1 MATLLDKIWD
11 AHTVHRGAGGT
22 DLLYVDF
29 HLLHEASSP
38 QAFEGLRLAGRTVRR
53 PDLTLATEDHVV
65 PTRGLLGRTG
75 VAATMVAALRRNCA
89 EFGVPLH
96 RSGTAGQGIVHVIG
110 PELGITQPGRL
121 VLCGDSHTSTHGAFG
136 ALAFGI
142 GTSQVEHVLA
152 TQTAAFAKPRAMAV
166 TLHGELPGGVSAKD
180 VALAVIGRI
189 GTGGAQGHVIE
200 YRGAAVEKMS
210 MESRLTLCNMS
221 IEAGAKAG
229 MVAPDAVTAEY
240 LRGRPYAPTGS
251 AWDEAVASWQALRSD
266 DDAEFDR
273 HVDID
278 VSTLSPFVSWGTNP
292 SQVVEVGGVVPD
304 PADNPDPALRGA
316 AERALTYMD
325 LAPGTPMREIAVD
338 VVFLGSCTN
347 GRIEDLRAAAGLLDG
362 HRIAPGVR
370 MLVVP
375 GSAAVKKAAESEG
388 LDGVFRAAGAEWRSA
403 GCSLCVA
410 MNDDSLAAGERC
422 ASTSNRNFEGRQG
435 RGGRTHL
442 VSPTTAAATALT
454 GRLTAPSDLGAG
466 R

>member
-11 AHTVHRGAGGT
+11 AHLVHRGAGGT

-29 HLLHEASSP
+29 HLLHEGSSP
-38 QAFEGLRLAGRTVRR
+38 QAFEGLRLAGRRVRR

-65 PTRGLLGRTG
+65 PTRGRLDPSG
-75 VAATMVAALRRNCA
+75 VAATMVEALRRNCA

-96 RSGTAGQGIVHVIG
+96 RSGTDGQGIVHVIG
-110 PELGITQPGRL
+110 PELGISQPGRTI
-121 VLCGDSHTSTHGAFG
+121 LCGDSHTSTHGAFG

-152 TQTAAFAKPRAMAV
+152 TQTIAIAKPRSMAV
-166 TLHGELPGGVSAKD
+166 TLHGVLPPGVSAKD
-180 VALAVIGRI
+180 VALAIIGRI

-200 YRGAAVEKMS
+200 YRGPAVEAMS

-221 IEAGAKAG
+221 IESGAKAG
-229 MVAPDAVTAEY
+229 MIAPDAVTLDY
-240 LRGRPYAPTGS
+240 VRGRPYAPAGK
-251 AWDEAVASWQALRSD
+251 AWDDAVARWASLRSD

-273 HVDID
+273 SVDID
-278 VSTLSPFVSWGTNP
+278 VTDLSPFVTWGTNP
-292 SQVVEVGGVVPD
+292 SQVVELSGVVPD
-304 PADNPDPALRGA
+304 PAGMTDPADRRA
-316 AERALTYMD
+316 AERALTYLD
-325 LAPGTPMREIAVD
+325 LTPGTPMREIPID

-347 GRIEDLRAAAGLLDG
+347 GRIEDLRAAAELLDG

-375 GSAAVKKAAESEG
+375 GSAAVRRAAEAEG
-388 LDGVFRAAGAEWRSA
+388 LDEVFRKAGAQWRTA

-442 VSPTTAAATALT
+442 VSPSTAAATALT
-454 GRLTAPSDLGAG
+454 GRLTAPSTLGA
-466 R
+466 RR

>member
-29 HLLHEASSP
+29 HLLHEGSSP

-53 PDLTLATEDHVV
+53 PELTLATEDHVV
-65 PTRGLLGRTG
+65 PTRGLLGSSG

-110 PELGITQPGRL
+110 PELGITQPGRII
-121 VLCGDSHTSTHGAFG
+121 LCGDSHTSTHGAFG

-166 TLHGELPGGVSAKD
+166 TLHGDLPDGVSAKD
-180 VALAVIGRI
+180 VALAMIGRI

-200 YRGAAVEKMS
+200 YRGAAVGAMS

-229 MVAPDAVTAEY
+229 MIAPDAVTADY
-240 LRGRPYAPTGS
+240 LRGRPYAPVGD
-251 AWDEAVASWQALRSD
+251 AWDEAVASWESLRSD
-266 DDAEFDR
+266 DEAEFDR
-273 HVDID
+273 RVDID
-278 VSTLSPFVSWGTNP
+278 VSSLSPFVSWGTNP
-292 SQVVEVGGVVPD
+292 SQVVELGGVVPE
-304 PADNPDPALRGA
+304 PADPA
-316 AERALTYMD
+316 AERALSYMD
-325 LAPGTPMREIAVD
+325 LAPGTPMREVPID

-347 GRIEDLRAAAGLLDG
+347 GRIEDLRAAAGLLEG
-362 HRIAPGVR
+362 HRLAPGVR

-375 GSAAVKKAAESEG
+375 GSAAVKQAAEAEG
-388 LDGVFRAAGAEWRSA
+388 LDEVFTSAGAEWRTA

-410 MNDDSLAAGERC
+410 MNDDALADGERC
-422 ASTSNRNFEGRQG
+422 ASTSNRNFENRQG

-454 GRLTAPSDLGAG
+454 GRLTAPSQLGA
-466 R
+466 RR